1 MNAQIDKLNRSV
13 VVFSKNYLPISRIN
27 LRKAVVLL
35 VTDKAEPLDLIVS
48 EEIEVRSP
56 STIVAVPG
64 YIRLK
69 INSNER
75 IWKIPPVTRREI
87 LKRDRHQCQYCGSK
101 KNLTIDH
108 VIPRSLGGKHCWENV
123 VIACQSCNS
132 RKGDRTPERARMYLK
147 TKPKAPAHPAIV
159 FSEQFW
165 HQKQSDFVNSQMEI

>member
-1 MNAQIDKLNRSV
+1 MNAQTDKLNRSV

-27 LRKAVVLL
+27 LRRAVVLL

-48 EEIEVRSP
+48 EAIEVRSP
-56 STIVAVPG
+56 GTIVEVPN

-75 IWKIPPVTRREI
+75 IWKVPPVTRREI

-108 VIPRSLGGKHCWENV
+108 VIPRSLGGKHSWDNV

-132 RKGDRTPERARMYLK
+132 RKGDRTLDRTRMRLK
-147 TKPKAPAHPAIV
+147 NKPKAPAHPAIV
-159 FSEQFW
+159 FAEQFW
-165 HQKQSDFVNSQMEI
+165 HQKQFDFVNS

>member
-1 MNAQIDKLNRSV
+1 MNAQTDKLNRSV

-35 VTDKAEPLDLIVS
+35 VTDKAEPMDAIASVAI
-48 EEIEVRSP
+48 EIRSP

-69 INSNER
+69 NNCHER
-75 IWKIPPVTRREI
+75 IWKVPPVNRREI

-123 VIACQSCNS
+123 VIACVSCNS
-132 RKGDRTPERARMYLK
+132 RKGDRTLDRARMQLK
-147 TKPKAPAHPAIV
+147 TKPKAPAHPALV
-159 FSEQFW
+159 FAEQFW
-165 HQKQSDFVNSQMEI
+165 HQTQSDFVNSQVEI